1 MKYIN
6 EQYVEKEDTIEIL
19 FNKNGQVSVDAK
31 EKKYAKILGKEGKE
45 GKDVYFIRTHLNVPY
60 DPSGPYGRRENYV
73 ETKMKK
79 VSKNTFDFYMM
90 YLKTNNS
97 LYLTRSS
104 RGFLND

>member
-1 MKYIN
+1 MKYID
-6 EQYVEKEDTIEIL
+6 DTYIDKSEAVEIL
-19 FNKNGQVSVDAK
+19 FNRDGKVSSETK
-31 EKKYAKILGKEGKE
+31 ENKYAKVVGKNS
-45 GKDVYFIRTHLNVPY
+45 KDSYYIRTHLNVPY
-60 DPSGPYGRRENYV
+60 NPSGPYGHREDYI

-97 LYLTRSS
+97 LYLTRAS

>member
-1 MKYIN
+1 MIRNYRSQFTKIIRNDSYEVLVQKLTDKVN
-6 EQYVEKEDTIEIL
+6 E
-19 FNKNGQVSVDAK
+19 
-31 EKKYAKILGKEGKE
+31 LGKEGKE

-97 LYLTRSS
+97 LYLTRAS

>member
-1 MKYIN
+1 MKYID
-6 EQYVEKEDTIEIL
+6 DTYINKVDALEIF
-19 FNKNGQVSVDAK
+19 FNKDGQVFTETKGND
-31 EKKYAKILGKEGKE
+31 YANIIGKNNKNT
-45 GKDVYFIRTHLNVPY
+45 YFIRIHLNVPY
-60 DPSGPYGRRENYV
+60 DPSGPYGHRENYI

-97 LYLTRSS
+97 LYLTRAS